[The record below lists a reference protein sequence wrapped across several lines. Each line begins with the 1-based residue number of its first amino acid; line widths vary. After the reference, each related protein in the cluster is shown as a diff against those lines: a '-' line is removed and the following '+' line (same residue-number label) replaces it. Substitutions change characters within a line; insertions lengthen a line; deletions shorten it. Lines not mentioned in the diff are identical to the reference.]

1 MTRINLMPSDLRR
14 AESTPLRVLLP
25 VIAAVV
31 VVVAVGFGWAFL
43 RFGKLETARSEL
55 ETAKSE
61 LGSLEPRRK
70 YVEALKDELAE
81 FKTREQTIRRSI
93 ASSRVL
99 WTRKL
104 DQLFDVA
111 TSDNGGQDYLLW
123 IDTLEVRPPQATNAK
138 KGVVPA
144 ESMRIKGWCFAERN
158 PLENFNTF
166 HRKLRESA
174 FYADFADIP
183 NPAGKAEELDGAL
196 RPKTAWTVDLT
207 LPMKPREEKKTNTKT
222 GALAEQA
229 DRAKTAPR

>member
-1 MTRINLMPSDLRR
+1 MMTRINLMPSDLRR

-25 VIAAVV
+25 VVAAVV
-31 VVVAVGFGWAFL
+31 VVVVVGFGWAFL

-61 LGSLEPRRK
+61 LGALDARRK
-70 YVEALKDELAE
+70 YVESLRDELAE
-81 FKTREQTIRRSI
+81 FKTREQTIRSI

-111 TSDNGGQDYLLW
+111 TADNGGQDYLLW
-123 IDTLEVRPPQATNAK
+123 IDTLEVKPPEASNAK

-144 ESMRIKGWCFAERN
+144 ETLRMKGWCFAEKN

-166 HRKLRESA
+166 HRKLRESP
-174 FYADFADIP
+174 FYADFADMP

-207 LPMKPREEKKTNTKT
+207 LPMKAREEKKSNTKT
-222 GALAEQA
+222 GAIAES
-229 DRAKTAPR
+229 DGRPKPNPR